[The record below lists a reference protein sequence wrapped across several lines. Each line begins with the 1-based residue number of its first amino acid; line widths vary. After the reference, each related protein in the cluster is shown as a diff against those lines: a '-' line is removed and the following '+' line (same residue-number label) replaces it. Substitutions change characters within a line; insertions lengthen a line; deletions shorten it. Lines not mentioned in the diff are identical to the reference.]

1 MYYKQLNL
9 FSTFIYLNHYYHYFI
24 FTLHPD
30 SVLRLNDLMVL
41 FCLNASLSLNSC
53 ILNKMIAILPP
64 AVEIN
69 MECVCVW
76 FDAELQSLSIGLASC
91 LLSNFSSAQCLQIRK
106 QVWQLQ
112 VLRE

>member
-1 MYYKQLNL
+1 
-9 FSTFIYLNHYYHYFI
+9 
-24 FTLHPD
+24 
-30 SVLRLNDLMVL
+30 MVL

-64 AVEIN
+64 AVEID
-69 MECVCVW
+69 MVWICVCVW
-76 FDAELQSLSIGLASC
+76 FDAELQSLSISLASC
-91 LLSNFSSAQCLQIRK
+91 LLSNFSSAQCLQVRK